1 MTSESQGDREREEP
15 FGDGVGDETGEEREE
30 LAQRGRLQQTE
41 EEEEEG
47 PDEAA

>member
-1 MTSESQGDREREEP
+1 MTEREPDEP
-15 FGDGVGDETGEEREE
+15 RRDDEAGADEAGTGTDEEREE
-30 LAQRGRLQQTE
+30 LAQRGRLRQT

>member
-1 MTSESQGDREREEP
+1 MTENEQNDRER
-15 FGDGVGDETGEEREE
+15 DDQLDAETDEEREE

-41 EEEEEG
+41 DEEEG